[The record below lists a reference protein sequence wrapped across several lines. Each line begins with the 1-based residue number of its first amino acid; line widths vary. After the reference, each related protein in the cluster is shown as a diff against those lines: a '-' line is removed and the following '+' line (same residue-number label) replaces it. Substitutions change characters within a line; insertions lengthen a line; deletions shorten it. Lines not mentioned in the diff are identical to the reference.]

1 MMVDGAPE
9 TKLAV
14 YRLNV
19 SSSELLDSVK
29 TDKNGRFKY
38 SVPVSKGQPE
48 FVYVYNGDTRLA
60 SLLLENGERVMV
72 KADTVG
78 NFIVSGAAGTEKLA
92 DVERDYQ
99 N

>member
-1 MMVDGAPE
+1 MKKIWGLSLAVLCAAACSPKASIDMTVDGAPE

-48 FVYVYNGDTRLA
+48 FVYGHASGVALA
-60 SLLLENGERVMV
+60 GEWR
-72 KADTVG
+72 KG
-78 NFIVSGAAGTEKLA
+78 YG
-92 DVERDYQ
+92 
-99 N
+99 